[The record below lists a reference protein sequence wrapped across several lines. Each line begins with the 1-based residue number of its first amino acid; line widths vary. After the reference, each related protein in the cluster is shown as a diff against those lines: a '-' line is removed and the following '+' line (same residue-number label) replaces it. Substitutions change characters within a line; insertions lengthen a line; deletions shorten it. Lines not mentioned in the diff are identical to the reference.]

1 MYKFTDSNF
10 TPTQRRNYTFLRF
23 LYNFAGWF
31 AVASIV
37 LPFVFVSINYFME
50 GVFYK
55 GISVKIPWFWIIVGA
70 LVLWLVLRGF
80 TSNRCLNCFKF
91 GSLEQKEERSESD
104 WSKYGITKS
113 RSDVL
118 ILLIITKRQCKKCGF
133 ECEQISQRTG
143 GYEGIGRMSRTIKQ
157 GGKTRLKGET
167 YTSWWRRNK

>member
-55 GISVKIPWFWIIVGA
+55 GISVKIPWFWIFIGA

-80 TSNRCLNCFKF
+80 TSNGCLNCFKF
-91 GSLEQKEERSESD
+91 NALEEQSE
-104 WSKYGITKS
+104 K
-113 RSDVL
+113 
-118 ILLIITKRQCKKCGF
+118 ILGNELLTLNVAKHMKCKKCGF

>member
-1 MYKFTDSNF
+1 
-10 TPTQRRNYTFLRF
+10 L
-23 LYNFAGWF
+23 
-31 AVASIV
+31 
-37 LPFVFVSINYFME
+37 E
-50 GVFYK
+50 GLFYK
-55 GISVKIPWFWIIVGA
+55 GISVKIPWFWIFIGA